1 MMSRKQSTMSMQFTF
16 YYYALFFTRSAN
28 PLRNVYHSTENCAAI
43 NMSSILVSKIKRIAV
58 LFFFSKL
65 LQKVSDIFFVE
76 LLIFIYP
83 AITPNGCYWVSFLK
97 IIEKFIILLTS
108 SVSTAEQLF
117 SKCVYF

>member
-28 PLRNVYHSTENCAAI
+28 PLRNVYHSTENCTAI

-65 LQKVSDIFFVE
+65 LQKVSDMFLVE

-83 AITPNGCYWVSFLK
+83 AIAPNGLLSFHFRKSLRN
-97 IIEKFIILLTS
+97 LS
-108 SVSTAEQLF
+108 S
-117 SKCVYF
+117 Y